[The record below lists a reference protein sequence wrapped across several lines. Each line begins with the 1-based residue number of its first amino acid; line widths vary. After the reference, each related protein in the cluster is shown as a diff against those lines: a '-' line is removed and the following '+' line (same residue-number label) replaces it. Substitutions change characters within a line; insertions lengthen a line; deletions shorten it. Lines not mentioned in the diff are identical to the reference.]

1 MNTVQGWREKA
12 AGAARVGMTW
22 GGIGGVIGFAASLL
36 GPLVGIVAAGFVGVA
51 CGRRSA
57 RASSGEEPLDGALAG
72 LLGGVVAAP
81 VFAVG
86 AAAGA
91 VLAIR
96 RIGTESAAATLGEIM
111 GTSFSPEEAWQLYL
125 LGIAFAA
132 AIQVSLVVL
141 AAVAAGA
148 LALRK

>member
-1 MNTVQGWREKA
+1 MPTVQGWREKA
-12 AGAARVGMTW
+12 AGAVRGGMTW
-22 GGIGGVIGFAASLL
+22 GALGGLIGFAASLL
-36 GPLVGIVAAGFVGVA
+36 GPLVGIVAAGFVGAA

-57 RASSGEEPLDGALAG
+57 RASGEEPLDGALAG

-125 LGIAFAA
+125 LGIALAA
-132 AIQVSLVVL
+132 AVQVSLVVL
-141 AAVAAGA
+141 AATAAGA
-148 LALRK
+148 LALRR

>member
-1 MNTVQGWREKA
+1 
-12 AGAARVGMTW
+12 MTW
-22 GGIGGVIGFAASLL
+22 GGVGGVVGFAVSLL
-36 GPLVGIVAAGFVGVA
+36 GPLAGILAAGFVGAA

-57 RASSGEEPLDGALAG
+57 AASGGDPADGALAG
-72 LLGGVVAAP
+72 LLGGAVAAP

-96 RIGTESAAATLGEIM
+96 RIGAESAAATLGEIM
-111 GTSFSPEEAWQLYL
+111 GTPLSPEEAWRLYL

-132 AIQVSLVVL
+132 VVQFSLVVL

-148 LALRK
+148 LALRKSS

>member
-1 MNTVQGWREKA
+1 
-12 AGAARVGMTW
+12 MTW
-22 GGIGGVIGFAASLL
+22 GGVGGMVGFAVSLL
-36 GPLVGIVAAGFVGVA
+36 GPLAGILVAGFVGAA

-57 RASSGEEPLDGALAG
+57 RASGGEPLDGALAG

-96 RIGTESAAATLGEIM
+96 RVGAESAAATLGEIM
-111 GTSFSPEEAWQLYL
+111 GTRVSPEEAWQLYL
-125 LGIAFAA
+125 LGLAFAA
-132 AIQVSLVVL
+132 AVQISLVVL
-141 AAVAAGA
+141 AATAAGA
-148 LALRK
+148 LALRKR

>member
-1 MNTVQGWREKA
+1 M
-12 AGAARVGMTW
+12 VG
-22 GGIGGVIGFAASLL
+22 FLASLF
-36 GPLVGIVAAGFVGVA
+36 GPLGGIVAAGFLGAA
-51 CGRRSA
+51 CGRRAA
-57 RASSGEEPLDGALAG
+57 RASGEEAPPGGALAG
-72 LLGGVVAAP
+72 LLGGAVAAP

-96 RIGTESAAATLGEIM
+96 RVGAESTAVALGEVL
-111 GTSFSPEEAWQLYL
+111 GTALSPEEAWRLYL
-125 LGIAFAA
+125 LGLAFAA

>member
-1 MNTVQGWREKA
+1 MQGWREKA
-12 AGAARVGMTW
+12 AGAVRVGMTW
-22 GGIGGVIGFAASLL
+22 GGVGGVVGFAVSLL
-36 GPLVGIVAAGFVGVA
+36 GPLVGIVAAGFVGAA

-57 RASSGEEPLDGALAG
+57 RASGEDPLDGALAG
-72 LLGGVVAAP
+72 LVGGAVAAP

-91 VLAIR
+91 VLAMR
-96 RIGTESAAATLGEIM
+96 RVGAESAAATLGEIM
-111 GTSFSPEEAWQLYL
+111 GTSVSPEQAWQLYL
-125 LGIAFAA
+125 LGLAVAA
-132 AIQVSLVVL
+132 AIQVSVVIF